1 MSQNQALYAEL
12 FRVGSRGGGRFPAPG
27 DLFESVIEDIY
38 EKILATGDLA
48 LDGGAHVGRHSFPMA
63 ECVGRSGLVLAIEA
77 HPRLAHEFV
86 RRARKRGLAQVELVA
101 AALSHRV
108 GRVPFHCVKQHSAYS
123 GIRARRYDFEDN
135 VEVIEVAATTIDA
148 LIADRPLRSLRFV
161 KLDLEGGEF
170 LALEGGVATLKTHRP
185 LIVFEN
191 DQDRSAGNYGYS
203 KEEWFRFFDGIG
215 YTLFTLW
222 GQPYGPSD
230 WGRRDIPWYFMAAA
244 AGSADADFVR
254 RGLPALLMA
263 YQSLL

>member
-108 GRVPFHCVKQHSAYS
+108 GRVPF
-123 GIRARRYDFEDN
+123 
-135 VEVIEVAATTIDA
+135 
-148 LIADRPLRSLRFV
+148 RPLRSLRFV